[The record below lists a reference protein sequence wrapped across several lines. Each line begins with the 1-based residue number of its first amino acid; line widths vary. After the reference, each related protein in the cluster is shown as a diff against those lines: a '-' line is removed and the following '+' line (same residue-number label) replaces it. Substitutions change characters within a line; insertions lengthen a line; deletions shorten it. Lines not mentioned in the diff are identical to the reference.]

1 MRVARPRSLFVMLLA
16 SFLFALH
23 AGGVGAQILDP
34 AQPTEATPQPLDA
47 VEGPGGP
54 DQAPADSTLVPEP
67 EPTPIET
74 SPPTVDPPTEIA
86 PAPQETT
93 LEPAPAPDPVTG
105 GVGETTVETGGT
117 GDTAGTGGSEAT
129 GGTDTSTE
137 APGEAPSLAETV
149 EEAGNALGGPDPIG
163 SLEESVAEVS
173 PKLVEAIAEVVQV
186 VDGTVTDEPGPEVA
200 PGDSATDD
208 REGGARSLSKAR
220 TTEAIKSWAESGGSI
235 LSSLGGVFGS
245 AQPSFAILVDA
256 MNDADGDGSFSDVEI
271 APIPNGDVSFQAL
284 ISNIG
289 STNFEIAGVN
299 HSYAA
304 ADGRVQVG
312 ICEKLVGLV
321 LLAGDSVPCT
331 FSLADYAPAPGES
344 VVNTITA
351 AAFEIGS
358 PKRGASDSDISTV
371 DTLLADEVLA
381 VAVSKEPG
389 VLAFTGMD
397 AVGLIILAITLLASG
412 AALTQLGRMRRLR
425 QQRAV
430 IGADPWLELELLRWW
445 DSNGQSPVP
454 QEKISP

>member
-1 MRVARPRSLFVMLLA
+1 MRVARPRPLAVMLLA
-16 SFLFALH
+16 SILFALH
-23 AGGVGAQILDP
+23 AGGVGAQMLDP
-34 AQPTEATPQPLDA
+34 TQTTEPITQPLDA
-47 VEGPGGP
+47 VEGPGGAAQSP
-54 DQAPADSTLVPEP
+54 TP
-67 EPTPIET
+67 EPTPTPEPIPEPVAGPTPTPEQTPEVIDVPQQTTQDSAPTDLADGT
-74 SPPTVDPPTEIA
+74 S
-86 PAPQETT
+86 
-93 LEPAPAPDPVTG
+93 
-105 GVGETTVETGGT
+105 
-117 GDTAGTGGSEAT
+117 
-129 GGTDTSTE
+129 GTDTGSGSTQD
-137 APGEAPSLAETV
+137 APSLAETV
-149 EEAGNALGGPDPIG
+149 KEAGVALGGPAPIG
-163 SLEESVAEVS
+163 SLEESVAGVS
-173 PKLVEAIAEVVQV
+173 TKLVEAIAEVVQV
-186 VDGTVTDEPGPEVA
+186 VEGTVRQEPGPHVI

-220 TTEAIKSWAESGGSI
+220 TTEAIKAWAQNGGSM
-235 LSSLGGVFGS
+235 LSSLGGIFGS

-256 MNDADGDGSFSDVEI
+256 MNDADGDGSFNDVEI
-271 APIPNGDVSFQAL
+271 APIPNGDVRFQAL

-331 FSLADYAPAPGES
+331 FSLADYAPARGES

-371 DTLLADEVLA
+371 DTLLSDEVLA

>member
-1 MRVARPRSLFVMLLA
+1 MRVARPRSLSVTLLA
-16 SFLFALH
+16 SFLFAIQ
-23 AGGVGAQILDP
+23 AGGVGAQVLDP
-34 AQPTEATPQPLDA
+34 EPTPN
-47 VEGPGGP
+47 PG
-54 DQAPADSTLVPEP
+54 DSTLVPEP
-67 EPTPIET
+67 DPTPSET
-74 SPPTVDPPTEIA
+74 SPPTVDPPTGIT
-86 PAPQETT
+86 PAPEETT
-93 LEPAPAPDPVTG
+93 QEPTPAPNPVTG
-105 GVGETTVETGGT
+105 GVGETTV
-117 GDTAGTGGSEAT
+117 GTGGAGDT
-129 GGTDTSTE
+129 GGDGGSDSTDNSTE
-137 APGEAPSLAETV
+137 APVEAPSLAETV

-173 PKLVEAIAEVVQV
+173 TKLVQAIAGVVQV
-186 VDGTVTDEPGPEVA
+186 LEGTVQEEPGPEIV

-220 TTEAIKSWAESGGSI
+220 TTEAIKTWAEGGGSI
-235 LSSLGGVFGS
+235 LSSLQGIFGS

-256 MNDADGDGSFSDVEI
+256 MNDADGNGSFSDVEI
-271 APIPNGDVSFQAL
+271 APTPNGEVRFQAL

-289 STNFEIAGVN
+289 STNFEIASVN

-331 FSLADYAPAPGES
+331 FSLADYAPVRGES

-425 QQRAV
+425 RQRAV

>member
-1 MRVARPRSLFVMLLA
+1 MRVARPRSLSVTLLA
-16 SFLFALH
+16 GFLFAIQ
-23 AGGVGAQILDP
+23 AGGVGAQVLDP
-34 AQPTEATPQPLDA
+34 EPTPNPIDA

-54 DQAPADSTLVPEP
+54 DQGPADSTLVPEP
-67 EPTPIET
+67 DPTPIET
-74 SPPTVDPPTEIA
+74 SQPTVDPPPEIA
-86 PAPQETT
+86 PAPEETT
-93 LEPAPAPDPVTG
+93 QEPAPAPDPVTG
-105 GVGETTVETGGT
+105 GVGETTVETGGA
-117 GDTAGTGGSEAT
+117 GDTGGDAT
-129 GGTDTSTE
+129 GGTDNSTDS
-137 APGEAPSLAETV
+137 GGAPSLAETV
-149 EEAGNALGGPDPIG
+149 EEAGNALGGPDPVG

-186 VDGTVTDEPGPEVA
+186 VEGTVQEEAGPELV
-200 PGDSATDD
+200 PGDSAADA
-208 REGGARSLSKAR
+208 REGGARSLSKAG
-220 TTEAIKSWAESGGSI
+220 TTEAIKTWAESGGSI
-235 LSSLGGVFGS
+235 LSSLGGIFGS

-271 APIPNGDVSFQAL
+271 APIPNGDVRFHAL

-289 STNFEIAGVN
+289 STNFEITSVN

-304 ADGRVQVG
+304 VDGRVQAGV
-312 ICEKLVGLV
+312 CEKLVGLV

-331 FSLADYAPAPGES
+331 FSLADYAPARGES

-371 DTLLADEVLA
+371 DTLVADEVLA
-381 VAVSKEPG
+381 VAVSNKEPG

>member
-1 MRVARPRSLFVMLLA
+1 
-16 SFLFALH
+16 
-23 AGGVGAQILDP
+23 
-34 AQPTEATPQPLDA
+34 
-47 VEGPGGP
+47 
-54 DQAPADSTLVPEP
+54 
-67 EPTPIET
+67 
-74 SPPTVDPPTEIA
+74 
-86 PAPQETT
+86 
-93 LEPAPAPDPVTG
+93 
-105 GVGETTVETGGT
+105 
-117 GDTAGTGGSEAT
+117 
-129 GGTDTSTE
+129 
-137 APGEAPSLAETV
+137 
-149 EEAGNALGGPDPIG
+149 
-163 SLEESVAEVS
+163 
-173 PKLVEAIAEVVQV
+173 
-186 VDGTVTDEPGPEVA
+186 
-200 PGDSATDD
+200 
-208 REGGARSLSKAR
+208 
-220 TTEAIKSWAESGGSI
+220 
-235 LSSLGGVFGS
+235 
-245 AQPSFAILVDA
+245 

-271 APIPNGDVSFQAL
+271 APIPSGDVSFQAL

-321 LLAGDSVPCT
+321 LLAGESVPCT
-331 FSLADYAPAPGES
+331 FSLADYAPARGES

>member
-1 MRVARPRSLFVMLLA
+1 MRVARPRSLSVTLLA
-16 SFLFALH
+16 SFLFAIQ
-23 AGGVGAQILDP
+23 AGGVGAQTLDP
-34 AQPTEATPQPLDA
+34 TQTTEPITQPLDA
-47 VEGPGGP
+47 AEGPGGAAQSP
-54 DQAPADSTLVPEP
+54 TP
-67 EPTPIET
+67 EPTPTPE
-74 SPPTVDPPTEIA
+74 PVAGPTPTPEQTPGVIDV
-86 PAPQETT
+86 PQETT
-93 LEPAPAPDPVTG
+93 QDSAPTDLADGGTG
-105 GVGETTVETGGT
+105 ENTADKGTGGT
-117 GDTAGTGGSEAT
+117 GTGSGST
-129 GGTDTSTE
+129 QD
-137 APGEAPSLAETV
+137 APSLAETV
-149 EEAGNALGGPDPIG
+149 KEAGNALGGPDPIG

-173 PKLVEAIAEVVQV
+173 TKLVEAIAGVVQV
-186 VDGTVTDEPGPEVA
+186 IEGTVQEQPGPQVV

-208 REGGARSLSKAR
+208 REGGARSLSQAR
-220 TTEAIKSWAESGGSI
+220 TTEAIKAWAQSGGSM
-235 LSSLGGVFGS
+235 LSSLGGIFGS

-271 APIPNGDVSFQAL
+271 APIPNGGVRFQAL

-331 FSLADYAPAPGES
+331 FSLADYAPARGES

-381 VAVSKEPG
+381 VAVSKKPG

-445 DSNGQSPVP
+445 DSNGQPSVP

>member
-1 MRVARPRSLFVMLLA
+1 MRAARRRSLSMVLLA
-16 SFLFALH
+16 SFLFSIQ

-34 AQPTEATPQPLDA
+34 AQPTEPITQPLDA
-47 VEGPGGP
+47 VEGPGGA
-54 DQAPADSTLVPEP
+54 DQSPTP
-67 EPTPIET
+67 EPTPT
-74 SPPTVDPPTEIA
+74 SEPTPEPVVEPTPTPEPSPEVINV
-86 PAPQETT
+86 PQETT
-93 LEPAPAPDPVTG
+93 QDPAPTDLAD
-105 GVGETTVETGGT
+105 GGT
-117 GDTAGTGGSEAT
+117 GETGAGT
-129 GGTDTSTE
+129 GGTDTGSGTIE
-137 APGEAPSLAETV
+137 EAPSLAQTV
-149 EEAGNALGGPDPIG
+149 EEAGAALGIQEGIT
-163 SLEESVAEVS
+163 SVVESVVEENA
-173 PKLVEAIAEVVQV
+173 KLVEAIADVVSEVEE
-186 VDGTVTDEPGPEVA
+186 TIEAAAGPEPV
-200 PGDSATDD
+200 PGESATAD
-208 REGGARSLSKAR
+208 REGGTKSLSRAR
-220 TTEAIKSWAESGGSI
+220 TTAAIKTWAESGGSI
-235 LSSLGGVFGS
+235 LSSLGGIFGS

-271 APIPNGDVSFQAL
+271 APIPSGDVRFRAL

-312 ICEKLVGLV
+312 VCEKLVGLV

-331 FSLADYAPAPGES
+331 FSLAEYAPARGES

-371 DTLLADEVLA
+371 DSLLADEVLA

-397 AVGLIILAITLLASG
+397 AVGLVLLAVTLLASG
-412 AALTQLGRMRRLR
+412 AALTPLGRKRRLR

-430 IGADPWLELELLRWW
+430 IGADSWLELELLRWW